1 MGLRK
6 LKVQVHLWA
15 FIFSPEQKIRQQ
27 QHIKDKTHRRKMQ
40 YGRIKCRSMSRSKPH
55 LVMDSG
61 GLISSEEQEEYLKH
75 NYAKTIAGGKLLGDN
90 IIF

>member
-1 MGLRK
+1 MGLYK

-40 YGRIKCRSMSRSKPH
+40 YGRIKYRNMLRSKPH
-55 LVMDSG
+55 LVMDR

-75 NYAKTIAGGKLLGDN
+75 NCAKTITEENLLGDN